1 MKSNEAL
8 IADTQFSWNTKVV
21 KTMQETMRIAQ
32 RCILPPSGPNFAEG
46 ASQYP
51 DLINL
56 TIGDPDL
63 ATPSQILEPAFEDA
77 RQGHTKYTA
86 TKGDPAL
93 REEICRYYQRA
104 YGLDIALEEVFVTTA
119 GCIGM
124 TEALLAVIDPGDEV
138 IVPDPYFMIYP
149 DQIRMAGGVPVPL
162 PTCWEE
168 GFALNPQ
175 RLESLITPK
184 TRAILLNTPNNP
196 TGAVYTKENLEQVAE
211 ICIRHDLVAICD
223 DIYTGFVYGGS
234 QFVPMIT
241 IEGMRHRTICVNSF
255 SKNFVMTGMRV
266 GNLVAPPHVIE
277 AVDYLNG
284 FLMYTAPSI
293 SQRAAIYALR
303 DAEQITPAIA
313 AEFGR
318 RLEYAAERIGR
329 IPGMSVH
336 KPQGSIYLFPSIR
349 ESGLSSRQAA
359 ALLLE
364 KAHVL
369 TMPGDEFGACG
380 EGYLRI
386 ACTQAIPVLEQA
398 FDRIEQAGLFQ
409 KG

>member
-1 MKSNEAL
+1 M
-8 IADTQFSWNTKVV
+8 
-21 KTMQETMRIAQ
+21 
-32 RCILPPSGPNFAEG
+32 
-46 ASQYP
+46 
-51 DLINL
+51 
-56 TIGDPDL
+56 
-63 ATPSQILEPAFEDA
+63 EPAFEDA

-386 ACTQAIPVLEQA
+386 ACTQAIPV
-398 FDRIEQAGLFQ
+398 FGTGFRPHRAGRAVSKRLICKIIKKETAAGKTSRAVSSGIRQ
-409 KG
+409 DQCSAPSAV

>member
-1 MKSNEAL
+1 M
-8 IADTQFSWNTKVV
+8 
-21 KTMQETMRIAQ
+21 
-32 RCILPPSGPNFAEG
+32 
-46 ASQYP
+46 
-51 DLINL
+51 
-56 TIGDPDL
+56 
-63 ATPSQILEPAFEDA
+63 
-77 RQGHTKYTA
+77 
-86 TKGDPAL
+86 
-93 REEICRYYQRA
+93 
-104 YGLDIALEEVFVTTA
+104 
-119 GCIGM
+119 
-124 TEALLAVIDPGDEV
+124 
-138 IVPDPYFMIYP
+138 
-149 DQIRMAGGVPVPL
+149 
-162 PTCWEE
+162 
-168 GFALNPQ
+168 
-175 RLESLITPK
+175 
-184 TRAILLNTPNNP
+184 
-196 TGAVYTKENLEQVAE
+196 AE
-211 ICIRHDLVAICD
+211 ICIRHDLIAICD

>member
-1 MKSNEAL
+1 
-8 IADTQFSWNTKVV
+8 
-21 KTMQETMRIAQ
+21 
-32 RCILPPSGPNFAEG
+32 
-46 ASQYP
+46 
-51 DLINL
+51 
-56 TIGDPDL
+56 
-63 ATPSQILEPAFEDA
+63 
-77 RQGHTKYTA
+77 
-86 TKGDPAL
+86 
-93 REEICRYYQRA
+93 
-104 YGLDIALEEVFVTTA
+104 
-119 GCIGM
+119 
-124 TEALLAVIDPGDEV
+124 
-138 IVPDPYFMIYP
+138 
-149 DQIRMAGGVPVPL
+149 
-162 PTCWEE
+162 
-168 GFALNPQ
+168 
-175 RLESLITPK
+175 
-184 TRAILLNTPNNP
+184 
-196 TGAVYTKENLEQVAE
+196 
-211 ICIRHDLVAICD
+211 
-223 DIYTGFVYGGS
+223 
-234 QFVPMIT
+234 MIT